1 MIIKLKKVLINHDIN
16 CIIQLLYAPIIWTKI
31 QKGLIWM
38 KQIDIKQFRDLI
50 RQLQRSLNWQWRL
63 DASCCGVTVAQCHTI
78 MEVGKTGR
86 ISIAELATA
95 LNLDISTV
103 SRTIE
108 GMVGAGLVKRTA
120 NPDDRRSV
128 YIVLTEKGKSV
139 YNDIN
144 STYDAYYAEILAD
157 VPQDKQRQ
165 VMESIELLAQA
176 TAKTVNTASCSKE
189 ANNEQPAS

>member
-1 MIIKLKKVLINHDIN
+1 MNKLN
-16 CIIQLLYAPIIWTKI
+16 IQ
-31 QKGLIWM
+31 
-38 KQIDIKQFRDLI
+38 QFRDLI

-63 DASCCGVTVAQCHTI
+63 DASCCGVTVAQCHII

-86 ISIAELATA
+86 TSIAELALA

-108 GMVGAGLVKRTA
+108 GMVRAELVKRTA

-128 YIVLTEKGKSV
+128 YIVLTEEGKSV

-144 STYDAYYAEILAD
+144 NTFDDYYAEILAD
-157 VPQDKQRQ
+157 IPQDKQRQ
-165 VMESIELLAQA
+165 VIESIELLARA
-176 TAKTVNTASCSKE
+176 TAKTENTTSCRKE
-189 ANNEQPAS
+189 LSNEQPAN